1 MKRARRSSKQN
12 QQSRALFRAAFSG
25 SSYVGVFAR
34 ATDDCLLLR
43 PDIETELVD
52 RCAEAL
58 DVPAVETTIGGSG
71 TVGALAA
78 GNENGLLVS
87 SRVKDRERKRIAEA
101 TDLPVVE
108 LPGRINA
115 AGNIVLANDT
125 GAYVH
130 PDLSRKAIKA
140 VKDALEVPVER
151 GTLADVETVGTAAVA
166 TNKGVLAHP
175 EATDRELDALE
186 DLMGVPADIGTINY
200 GGPLV
205 GSGLVANDSG
215 YIAGQETTGP
225 ELGRI
230 EDALGYID

>member
-1 MKRARRSSKQN
+1 V
-12 QQSRALFRAAFSG
+12 LRAALSG

-34 ATDDCLLLR
+34 ATDDCVLVR
-43 PDIETELVD
+43 PDMEEDLVAEFEAEL
-52 RCAEAL
+52 E
-58 DVPAVETTIGGSG
+58 VPAVNTTVAGSG

-87 SRVKDRERKRIAEA
+87 SRVTDRERERIESA
-101 TDLPVVE
+101 TDLSVHE

-115 AGNIVLANDT
+115 AGNVVLANDA

-130 PDLSRKAIKA
+130 PDLSRRA
-140 VKDALEVPVER
+140 VQAVEDALSVPVER
-151 GTLADVETVGTAAVA
+151 GDLAGVRTVGTAAVA
-166 TNKGVLAHP
+166 TSRGVLCHP
-175 EATDRELDALE
+175 KSTDEELDHLE
-186 DLMGVPADIGTINY
+186 DLLGVPADIGTINY

-205 GSGLVANDSG
+205 GSGLVANSSG
-215 YIAGQETTGP
+215 YVAGRDTTGP

>member
-1 MKRARRSSKQN
+1 M
-12 QQSRALFRAAFSG
+12 LRAALSG

-34 ATDDCLLLR
+34 ATDDCVLVR
-43 PDIETELVD
+43 PDMEEDLVAEFEAEL
-52 RCAEAL
+52 E
-58 DVPAVETTIGGSG
+58 VPAVNTTVAGSG

-87 SRVKDRERKRIAEA
+87 SRVTDRERERIESA
-101 TDLPVVE
+101 TDLSVHE

-115 AGNIVLANDT
+115 AGNVVLANDA

-130 PDLSRKAIKA
+130 PDLSRRA
-140 VKDALEVPVER
+140 VQAVEDALSVPVER
-151 GTLADVETVGTAAVA
+151 GDLAGVRTVGTAAVA
-166 TNKGVLAHP
+166 TSRGVLCHP
-175 EATDRELDALE
+175 KSTDEELDHLE
-186 DLMGVPADIGTINY
+186 DLLGVPADIGTINY

-205 GSGLVANDSG
+205 GSGLVANSSG
-215 YIAGQETTGP
+215 YVAGRDTTGP